1 MERLDVEMP
10 PAELKKRLDA
20 GTSPRLIDVR
30 QQSEAQIC
38 ALPGSEL
45 IPLNEIPARLDEL
58 SKDEEIVLYCHHGM
72 RSLNAAV
79 FLRDER
85 RGATSGEDGTIR
97 IWDLESGRELDRI
110 DLATSTDFAYSLAVS
125 PDGQYLVAGTGRGM
139 NLVFELTGE

>member
-79 FLRDER
+79 FLREK
-85 RGATSGEDGTIR
+85 G
-97 IWDLESGRELDRI
+97 
-110 DLATSTDFAYSLAVS
+110 FAKVKSLAGGIDYWSQAVD
-125 PDGQYLVAGTGRGM
+125 PKVPRY
-139 NLVFELTGE
+139 